1 MNTMWCKHCQQDV
14 PGLPAPED
22 KTHCCARC
30 GTVLNADPGT
40 RPDSVPTDSGQPRA
54 DAPEGGSELPPYD
67 GWELDEQLRHIERV
81 LAIDE
86 PSGGPV
92 QAAYRREITRLDPPH
107 SGPSQWHPLLAE
119 QLAREGSPRRWSALG
134 ALAWTALSLG
144 TTALFCGG
152 ILLAWSSFTERPELW
167 GVGLPIAIGGQIA
180 LLIGLILQIDRIW
193 NDSRRTSDKLR
204 SVDEQLRKMQTSA
217 EMPATGGDASGG
229 FQYAHPGQT
238 AAGHPL
244 LPELPISLDLP
255 VSPDPTARTP
265 SDESR
270 CRREAAW
277 SD

>member
-14 PGLPAPED
+14 PGLAAPED
-22 KTHCCARC
+22 KAHCCARC
-30 GTVLNADPGT
+30 GTVLDADPAA
-40 RPDSVPTDSGQPRA
+40 RPDSVPTDSCQPQA
-54 DAPEGGSELPPYD
+54 DASQRDSELPPYD
-67 GWELDEQLRHIERV
+67 GWELDEQLQHIERV

-86 PSGGPV
+86 PPGGPM

-107 SGPSQWHPLLAE
+107 SGPAEWHPLLAE
-119 QLAREGSPRRWSALG
+119 QLAREGSRRPWAALA
-134 ALAWTALSLG
+134 ALAWTALALG

-152 ILLAWSSFTERPELW
+152 ILLAWSSFTERQELW
-167 GVGLPIAIGGQIA
+167 SVGLPIAIGGQIA
-180 LLIGLILQIDRIW
+180 LLVGLILQIDRIW

-204 SVDEQLRKMQTSA
+204 SVDAQLHKMQTSA

-244 LPELPISLDLP
+244 LPDLPFSLDT
-255 VSPDPTARTP
+255 TARTP
-265 SDESR
+265 SDASR